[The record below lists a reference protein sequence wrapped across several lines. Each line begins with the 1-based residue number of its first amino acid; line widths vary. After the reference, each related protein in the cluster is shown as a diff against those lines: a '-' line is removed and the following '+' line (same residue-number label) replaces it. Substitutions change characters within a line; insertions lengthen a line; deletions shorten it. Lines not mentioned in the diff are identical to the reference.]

1 MRQNSGFTVIELIAV
16 VIILMV
22 AAFLFLTQKQNLEA
36 SMRDNKRKV
45 DINTI
50 HHNLEKIYFAKHK
63 SYPRELNEKTLPAV
77 QPDTFK
83 DPNGIPIN
91 ESKSDLLGNIPPD
104 YKYEAKGC
112 NQETG
117 ACKSYVLHTNLELEA
132 DYTKKPEDNK

>member
-1 MRQNSGFTVIELIAV
+1 MKKDSGFTVIELIV
-16 VIILMV
+16 VIIILMV
-22 AAFLFLTQKQNLEA
+22 SAFLFSTQKQNLEA

-50 HHNLEKIYFAKHK
+50 HHNLEKVYFAKNK
-63 SYPRELNEKTLPAV
+63 SYPRELNERTLPAV

-83 DPNGIPIN
+83 DPNGIAIN
-91 ESKSDLLGNIPPD
+91 ESRQGLLGETPSD

-117 ACKSYVLHTNLELEA
+117 TCKSYTLHTNLELEA
-132 DYTKKPEDNK
+132 DYTKKSINK